1 MELIN
6 YLVHS
11 LDELVDVLLSVT
23 SGTTLDKVLELS
35 LNTPATR
42 WVRQLEW
49 TQEVVSLLEVWSNGV
64 DFVNQVLNG
73 DDTVFTELA
82 LDDGIVG
89 NSDSLLVDLTVTSL
103 VQKLSNGGQ
112 RWVTVSDV
120 WLSKLQELR
129 SSLGD
134 SNKDTGVDLEQSK
147 QLQNLSWLRGN
158 LGNTLDSN
166 NENQLVLSLDI
177 ERAVS
182 LGLTFGIDQSTLSLK
197 VLLGVSSSS
206 VKDGLSLLLVSL
218 DC

>member
-89 NSDSLLVDLTVTSL
+89 KSDSLLVDLTVTSL

-120 WLSKLQELR
+120 WLSKLQKLR

-134 SNKDTGVDLEQSK
+134 SNKDTGVDLKQSK

>member
-89 NSDSLLVDLTVTSL
+89 KSDSLLVDLTVTSL